1 MSKASPWGIA
11 PLSFTGTESYAYSYS
26 SHSYSSHS
34 YSSHSYSGASAS
46 PMLSIGISNARSDLI
61 NGLAPAGGG
70 SGGVVADPAVWTNG
84 GPGDGL
90 PAMSSPAALRCWAP
104 AVRDD
109 LALFE
114 LMSRL
119 VFRCNPVDYVAG
131 AALFHVDVTPT
142 GNASGTAVAYPIANL
157 SRPSRAFFDEQLD
170 LVDSWASSRNTSGPE
185 VMTQLDPP
193 IGYFASIANL
203 HVERTPRT
211 LRLIALAQH
220 FAYLV
225 GMQFKHALA
234 CPRPVE
240 YSAFIQ
246 PMVETPAHASLPA
259 GHAVESFMAAGV
271 IEALVPGFVPG
282 GSPSVAL
289 RRLAHRIALNRVI
302 AGLHFPVDCVAGELL
317 GQALAGY
324 FVALC
329 RNAGDTWTPW
339 TFDGAGLKV
348 AGGSGEHVAD
358 IPLRNQRGC
367 TPATTLPGAAALN
380 PILGELWKGAW
391 NEWPASGA
399 RRAI

>member
-1 MSKASPWGIA
+1 MSKASAWGIA
-11 PLSFTGTESYAYSYS
+11 PQSFTGTESYAYSYS

-34 YSSHSYSGASAS
+34 YASHSYSGTSAS
-46 PMLSIGISNARSDLI
+46 PMLSVGISNARSDLI

-70 SGGVVADPAVWTNG
+70 VGGVVADPAAWTDD

-90 PAMSSPAALRCWAP
+90 PAMSNPVALRCWAP

-119 VFRCNPVDYVAG
+119 VFRCNPVDYLAG

-142 GNASGTAVAYPIANL
+142 GNASGVAVAYPIANL
-157 SRPSRAFFDEQLD
+157 SRPSRAFFEGQLR
-170 LVDSWASSRNTSGPE
+170 LVDSWASSRETRGPE
-185 VMTQLDPP
+185 IMTQLDPP
-193 IGYFASIANL
+193 MGYFASIANL
-203 HVERTPRT
+203 HVERTPKT

-271 IEALVPGFVPG
+271 IEALVPGFTPG
-282 GSPSVAL
+282 SSPSVAL
-289 RRLAHRIALNRVI
+289 RRLAHRIAQNRVI
-302 AGLHFPVDCVAGELL
+302 AGLHFPIDCVAGEVL
-317 GQALAGY
+317 GQALAEY

-329 RNAGDTWTPW
+329 RNGGQTWTPW
-339 TFDGAGLKV
+339 TFDGAKLGP
-348 AGGSGEHVAD
+348 ADASREHAAD
-358 IPLRNQRGC
+358 VPLQSQVGC
-367 TPATTLPGAAALN
+367 ARMPTPSAAAALN

>member
-11 PLSFTGTESYAYSYS
+11 PQSFTGTESYSYSYS

-46 PMLSIGISNARSDLI
+46 PMLSIGISNARSELLS
-61 NGLAPAGGG
+61 GLTPASGG
-70 SGGVVADPAVWTNG
+70 SGGAVADPAVWAAG

-90 PAMSSPAALRCWAP
+90 PALSNPEALRCWAP

-114 LMSRL
+114 LMSRSA
-119 VFRCNPVDYVAG
+119 FRCNPLEYAAG
-131 AALFHVDVTPT
+131 ATLVHVDIPPAGATT
-142 GNASGTAVAYPIANL
+142 GNATLSPIARL
-157 SRPSRAFFDEQLD
+157 SRPSRAFFEEQLR
-170 LVDSWASSRNTSGPE
+170 LVDSWASSRETRGPE
-185 VMTQLDPP
+185 IMTQLEPP
-193 IGYFASIANL
+193 MGYFASIANL
-203 HVERTPRT
+203 HVERTPKT
-211 LRLIALAQH
+211 LRLISLAQH
-220 FAYLV
+220 FVYLV

-234 CPRPVE
+234 CPRPAE

-271 IEALVPGFVPG
+271 IEALVPGFAPG
-282 GSPSVAL
+282 SGPSRAL
-289 RRLAHRIALNRVI
+289 RRLAHRIAQNRVV
-302 AGLHFPVDCVAGELL
+302 AGLHFPIDCVAGELL
-317 GQALAGY
+317 GQALAEY

-329 RNAGDTWTPW
+329 CNKGQTWTPW
-339 TFDGAGLKV
+339 TFDGAGLSV
-348 AGGSGEHVAD
+348 ADGGREHVAD
-358 IPLRNQRGC
+358 IDLDGQPGC
-367 TPATTLPGAAALN
+367 KPEAPSAGAVALN